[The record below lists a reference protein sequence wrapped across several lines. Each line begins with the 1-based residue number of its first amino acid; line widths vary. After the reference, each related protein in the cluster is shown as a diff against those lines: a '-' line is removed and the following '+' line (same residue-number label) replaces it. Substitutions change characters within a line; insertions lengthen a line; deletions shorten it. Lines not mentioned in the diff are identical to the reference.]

1 VWLTS
6 SQYLD
11 ALKRLSPS
19 SASKDFH
26 TFLGELDEAGATQQQ
41 REVDWLE
48 SLTRSDDEH
57 RRTRAYNIQR
67 AGDAREKIRYR
78 EKSIDNEMGVKI
90 WKGSSKD
97 RSERDTIEQDFTTS
111 GTPGRLGCP
120 FAGAKQASLSNGH
133 RGVSTPRSS
142 VSRGSLVGRR
152 SKRPSF
158 HDPIR
163 AEVCGMSSQQPSIE
177 GSAPLCPIRFLDQH
191 SPEEVATY
199 FEKHKHEIPRSH
211 EFCVKRFQE
220 NEETLRSLDSKYA
233 NMVSMVKELGKV
245 HQPMLP
251 SADEIAVDDDDD
263 GPHNP
268 TSKVENWAKTVSPTV
283 DDETDDITAAEDHDR
298 EQRFDRPLKDVR
310 LGESPSRPWG
320 IPIPEKFMSKGDST
334 SQKSDP
340 TASPLENIS
349 AEPIMQEAPRGKC
362 PFSGGF
368 PKELGVPNGH
378 PPTQHDA
385 TAPPTILPSMPSSLS
400 PIENEPAALTQP
412 AAVPQMVFNGPVF
425 IGYPLDQAMS
435 ILKHS
440 GFGPAN

>member
-1 VWLTS
+1 
-6 SQYLD
+6 
-11 ALKRLSPS
+11 LKRLSPS
-19 SASKDFH
+19 NASKDFH

-48 SLTRSDDEH
+48 TLTRSDDED

-78 EKSIDNEMGVKI
+78 EKSIDDEMGVKI
-90 WKGSSKD
+90 WKGSSQD
-97 RSERDTIEQDFTTS
+97 RNERDNIERDFTTS

-120 FAGAKQASLSNGH
+120 FAGGRQASLSNGY

-142 VSRGSLVGRR
+142 ISRGSLVGRR

-163 AEVCGMSSQQPSIE
+163 ADVCGMSSQQPSIE

-211 EFCVKRFQE
+211 EFCVKRFQA

-251 SADEIAVDDDDD
+251 SAEDIAVEDDD

-268 TSKVENWAKTVSPTV
+268 TSKVENWAKAVSPTG
-283 DDETDDITAAEDHDR
+283 DDDADDDITAAEDHGR

-320 IPIPEKFMSKGDST
+320 IPIPEKFMLKGDSA

-340 TASPLENIS
+340 TASPLENIPG
-349 AEPIMQEAPRGKC
+349 ERLNQEAPRGKC
-362 PFSGGF
+362 PFSGGL
-368 PKELGVPNGH
+368 PKEFSMPSGH
-378 PPTQHDA
+378 PPTQPDPI
-385 TAPPTILPSMPSSLS
+385 APPTLFPSLPSSLS
-400 PIENEPAALTQP
+400 PIENEPAAPTQPSP

-440 GFGPAN
+440 GFNPANPH